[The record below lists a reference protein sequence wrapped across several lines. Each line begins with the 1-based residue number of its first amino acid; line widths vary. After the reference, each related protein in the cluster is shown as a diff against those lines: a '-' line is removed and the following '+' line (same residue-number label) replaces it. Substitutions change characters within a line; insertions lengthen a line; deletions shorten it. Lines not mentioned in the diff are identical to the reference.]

1 MAEENR
7 TTFSKSD
14 EVTTNV
20 VRGLALMEDVFMGRT
35 SQNDLDEYSIELQD
49 TWPVEEAMEEI
60 LSDQAATA
68 VAISV
73 LNAHRQNVIEEDT
86 GISPERRIK
95 RLIGAVRS
103 ELINLLREDV
113 TLALLA
119 GRLFVAGY
127 MAADAQGNVLPTA
140 N

>member
-1 MAEENR
+1 
-7 TTFSKSD
+7 
-14 EVTTNV
+14 
-20 VRGLALMEDVFMGRT
+20 MEDVFMGRT